1 VGQYQEFLVG
11 PDDTDRRSRVPD
23 GVLALLGDEELLE
36 GLATGRTSEPVPVF
50 HVHRRSIL
58 LDELQAVA
66 VVVDGEPVGH
76 VERFHT
82 PVSVARGFEPIATP
96 IRQVHVSPPGPSH
109 MDLRVIDKSD
119 TELSIEI
126 AGEDHTVL
134 NVLKGALLEADGV
147 AAATYDVNPEQSGGQ
162 TEPILTIKTE
172 AGVDALDALENAAE
186 RVSEKSTELRD
197 AYQAAD

>member
-1 VGQYQEFLVG
+1 
-11 PDDTDRRSRVPD
+11 
-23 GVLALLGDEELLE
+23 
-36 GLATGRTSEPVPVF
+36 
-50 HVHRRSIL
+50 
-58 LDELQAVA
+58 
-66 VVVDGEPVGH
+66 
-76 VERFHT
+76 
-82 PVSVARGFEPIATP
+82 
-96 IRQVHVSPPGPSH
+96 

-172 AGVDALDALENAAE
+172 AGVDALDAHENAAE